1 MAFSGEK
8 WPFRSKEKLF
18 SVSYC
23 SVLYRNCHANMLLA
37 FISRLFQSR
46 NNMRIQM
53 SLRRCKQIYSD
64 IRPSQQSYIVDL
76 SYQSIQTCIGYIT
89 FKIGTINRLCM
100 FKINNSLLP
109 ISHLVW
115 VKDFVP
121 APKCV
126 LLCKSATGHAKSV
139 IGCRL
144 LGDLKRNYVQ
154 TSKRKRGK
162 NKKKVGRLW
171 NHISVSA
178 SRLSP
183 RPDVSRTL
191 WGWES
196 ARGRDNGNGFRTSIT
211 PQLAWSPHL

>member
-1 MAFSGEK
+1 M
-8 WPFRSKEKLF
+8 
-18 SVSYC
+18 SYC
-23 SVLYRNCHANMLLA
+23 TGIAL
-37 FISRLFQSR
+37 ISKLFQSG
-46 NNMRIQM
+46 NTRIQT

-183 RPDVSRTL
+183 RPDVSRTI

-196 ARGRDNGNGFRTSIT
+196 AKGRDNGNKFRTST
-211 PQLAWSPHL
+211 TLQLAWLLALLVL